1 MENSSR
7 INLHNRARFYCKK
20 KLLSLRNSFE
30 AWQVRVYSY
39 FFSRLLNQ
47 IEQFTESDFQ
57 DNSDSETVTY
67 FVLMSDTVKDELSEW
82 STFWFKYLIKHGI
95 SAEAI
100 GETILQ
106 AQADFLYFLNNYT
119 LPEYNTP
126 TLPYRKVLSKTEYE
140 DIWALFEAH
149 LLKAY
154 PRFSRKM
161 YYSSHFPVKSIA
173 NELQALGLKRLFNLN
188 PMSREASYE
197 VDIELMDEM
206 FCGDDTYWISEALD
220 WFIYAE
226 GNGYPEVAGDV
237 IEEILAKILWQ
248 VVE

>member
-7 INLHNRARFYCKK
+7 ITLHNRARFYCKK
-20 KLLSLRNSFE
+20 KLTGLPNSFE

-67 FVLMSDTVKDELSEW
+67 FVLMSDTVKDDLSQW
-82 STFWFKYLIKHGI
+82 STFWFKSLI
-95 SAEAI
+95 
-100 GETILQ
+100 
-106 AQADFLYFLNNYT
+106 
-119 LPEYNTP
+119 
-126 TLPYRKVLSKTEYE
+126 
-140 DIWALFEAH
+140 
-149 LLKAY
+149 
-154 PRFSRKM
+154 M
-161 YYSSHFPVKSIA
+161 YYSTHFPVQSIA

-206 FCGDDTYWISEALD
+206 FGGDDTYWISEALD

-226 GNGYPEVAGDV
+226 GNGYPEVGGDV
-237 IEEILAKILWQ
+237 IEEILAKIL
-248 VVE
+248 